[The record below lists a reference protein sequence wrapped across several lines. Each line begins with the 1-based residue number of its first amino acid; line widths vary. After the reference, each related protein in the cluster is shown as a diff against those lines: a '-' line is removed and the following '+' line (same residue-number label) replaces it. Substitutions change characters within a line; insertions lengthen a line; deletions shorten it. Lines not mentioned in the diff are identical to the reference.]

1 MTDRR
6 CEQWREAIVD
16 GAVHELPEEKA
27 ILLEQHL
34 GECPECDRLAASTR
48 DMLTRWSESAT
59 LADASAIDP
68 AAEAALLRRVRDRAR
83 NGEFAATAGQGRG
96 TDSVWR
102 KISWMTLRPI
112 PAYAALIM
120 IVASCIAGVWA
131 TSRREDDRSM
141 PAGSPPSAAAPAEP
155 RDLPDPARKEQ
166 APRDRA
172 FTVTPSDALCLIGSL
187 GSDTL

>member
-16 GAVHELPEEKA
+16 GAVHELPEEEA

-59 LADASAIDP
+59 RADAFAVDP

-83 NGEFAATAGQGRG
+83 NGEFAAPSAQRRKL
-96 TDSVWR
+96 DSIWR
-102 KISWMTLRPI
+102 RISWMTLRPI
-112 PAYAALIM
+112 PAYAAVVM
-120 IVASCIAGVWA
+120 IIASCIAGVWA
-131 TSRREDDRSM
+131 TSRHGHGRSA
-141 PAGSPPSAAAPAEP
+141 PVGNSPSAAAPAEP
-155 RDLPDPARKEQ
+155 RTLPDPARKEH